1 MPAPRPPVPPA
12 RQRGVDTGT
21 HYVLFG
27 GRVIL
32 GPDWKSLVA
41 SLILIYG
48 AAGVFLGLV
57 VPPLSRRYSWALM
70 AVSALLVAVTAVFMA
85 RTAARDPGYYPRS
98 DATGDEERGPRPATR
113 EYQVNGFCVA
123 TKFCATCMHYRPP
136 RCSHCAVCDNC
147 VARFDHHC
155 PWVGTCIGRRNYRDF
170 LCFVATT
177 SLLCLWVM
185 GLSLALFLTN
195 TRDAGWAWGTGAARS
210 KAALFTAAYSF
221 LATWFVGGLTTFHT
235 YLVVTNQTTYEHFR
249 HRETN
254 SSNPYNVG
262 AWRNIKEV
270 FWTPVPPRF
279 GPLPSDP
286 SEFEDEATV
295 AERRDLALTVRGGR
309 HVNGSEDG
317 AEGSGG
323 HQSHPSPP
331 LPDGDGGHVWTL
343 GSPRGSMAAPGQ
355 GGEATPARQRR
366 EATFSAAWSGSP
378 GGTSVWQAA
387 APPLGKQDEGGAAE
401 AARP

>member
-1 MPAPRPPVPPA
+1 MSNLRPEGAEIVSAHRTRATRKAKSP
-12 RQRGVDTGT
+12 
-21 HYVLFG
+21 
-27 GRVIL
+27 

-70 AVSALLVAVTAVFMA
+70 AVSALLVAVTAVFMV
-85 RTAARDPGYYPRS
+85 RTAARDPG
-98 DATGDEERGPRPATR
+98 
-113 EYQVNGFCVA
+113 
-123 TKFCATCMHYRPP
+123 
-136 RCSHCAVCDNC
+136 
-147 VARFDHHC
+147 
-155 PWVGTCIGRRNYRDF
+155 
-170 LCFVATT
+170 
-177 SLLCLWVM
+177 
-185 GLSLALFLTN
+185 
-195 TRDAGWAWGTGAARS
+195 
-210 KAALFTAAYSF
+210 
-221 LATWFVGGLTTFHT
+221 FVGGLTTFHT

-286 SEFEDEATV
+286 SDFEDEATV

-378 GGTSVWQAA
+378 GGTSVTSKRVTNAKSQEFIRTSLRGGKK
-387 APPLGKQDEGGAAE
+387 PLGFWQNVRKQLKTHPLIIGFIFFIMIFSGVFSFFMYLPSEKSVYRGK
-401 AARP
+401 

>member
-1 MPAPRPPVPPA
+1 MPTTEAFFPHIKAPTPTPA
-12 RQRGVDTGT
+12 D
-21 HYVLFG
+21 
-27 GRVIL
+27 
-32 GPDWKSLVA
+32 
-41 SLILIYG
+41 
-48 AAGVFLGLV
+48 
-57 VPPLSRRYSWALM
+57 
-70 AVSALLVAVTAVFMA
+70 
-85 RTAARDPGYYPRS
+85 
-98 DATGDEERGPRPATR
+98 
-113 EYQVNGFCVA
+113 
-123 TKFCATCMHYRPP
+123 
-136 RCSHCAVCDNC
+136 
-147 VARFDHHC
+147 
-155 PWVGTCIGRRNYRDF
+155 
-170 LCFVATT
+170 
-177 SLLCLWVM
+177 
-185 GLSLALFLTN
+185 
-195 TRDAGWAWGTGAARS
+195 
-210 KAALFTAAYSF
+210 
-221 LATWFVGGLTTFHT
+221 
-235 YLVVTNQTTYEHFR
+235 
-249 HRETN
+249 

-286 SEFEDEATV
+286 SDFEDEATV

-387 APPLGKQDEGGAAE
+387 APPLGKEGEGGAAE
-401 AARP
+401 AVRP